1 MAPPAEH
8 RQKGVIAVN
17 LWTPTNGDHLHVSAM
32 EIALQLV
39 YILGDDG
46 LVGTVELTSTTVVV
60 EGARTPTADVLF
72 YVHVELGW

>member
-8 RQKGVIAVN
+8 CQKVVITIN
-17 LWTPTNGDHLHVSAM
+17 PWRPTNGDHLHVSAM

-39 YILGDDG
+39 HILGDDS
-46 LVGTVELTSTTVVV
+46 LVGIVELTSTTMVV

-72 YVHVELGW
+72 YVHIELG